1 MRFES
6 KAADAAKTGSANSEL
21 AGGAENGTD
30 VWTIGGKSLRSRFF
44 LGTGRFPSPAVMLQA
59 LRASGAEVVTF
70 AVRRVNLDEVA
81 DDSILQHLEEGA
93 LTYLP
98 NTSGASNA
106 DEAVRIARLA
116 RAAGL
121 GDWIK
126 VEISADARTLL
137 PDPIETLRA
146 TERLA
151 AEGFTVLPY
160 TSDDPILCR
169 RLAEAGAAAVM
180 PGGAPIGT
188 GLGILNPYLLGL
200 IAEQSPVP
208 VIVDA
213 GLGSA
218 KDAVLAMELGASGVL
233 ANTPVAKAGDPVA
246 MAEAMALA
254 IRAGRLARLAGRIP
268 ELPFASASSAEA
280 GKLFRLRDG
289 TGASREESA
298 ARTAGAGQAGSTV
311 GRAVNSTVSS
321 ASAEPAALPTE
332 AAVLSS
338 RTESAVRSASAVL
351 AVRSSKPSAASVPS
365 EAASGASLARAVS
378 TAKEAGR

>member
-1 MRFES
+1 MRLDVNEVIRGGS
-6 KAADAAKTGSANSEL
+6 GRPNDDGSSGNRSDGTTGANTGDS
-21 AGGAENGTD
+21 
-30 VWTIGGKSLRSRFF
+30 WTVGGKTLTSRFF

-59 LRASGAEVVTF
+59 LQASGAEVITF

-81 DDSILQHLEEGA
+81 DDSILQHLPEER

-137 PDPIETLRA
+137 PDPVETLKA
-146 TERLA
+146 TERLVK
-151 AEGFTVLPY
+151 EGFTVLPY

-169 RLAEAGAAAVM
+169 YLAEAGASAVM

-188 GLGILNPYLLGL
+188 GLGILNPYNLGL
-200 IAEQSPVP
+200 IAEQLNVP

-218 KDAVLAMELGASGVL
+218 KDAVQAMELGAAAVL

-268 ELPFASASSAEA
+268 ELPYASASSAEA
-280 GKLFRLRDG
+280 GKLFTFAPDAAGL
-289 TGASREESA
+289 GASS
-298 ARTAGAGQAGSTV
+298 
-311 GRAVNSTVSS
+311 
-321 ASAEPAALPTE
+321 
-332 AAVLSS
+332 
-338 RTESAVRSASAVL
+338 
-351 AVRSSKPSAASVPS
+351 
-365 EAASGASLARAVS
+365 
-378 TAKEAGR
+378 